1 MPHPVCASCS
11 VSDALSPADRNWTY
25 TSIVKAGRWMAL
37 LYLLLWLPF
46 GISSLAWLIYLLCV
60 LTVDDEYQLFTFLL
74 RFKVTDRVG
83 LRLGLRLRLGRT

>member
-1 MPHPVCASCS
+1 
-11 VSDALSPADRNWTY
+11 
-25 TSIVKAGRWMAL
+25 MAL